1 MARKIREGFVLYS
14 DIIMNHMQYLTDAEF
29 KTIIVEAM
37 KASDAIA
44 NREPEPEPPPLSGP
58 AWGCYLSILR
68 TIRAS
73 QREYDKT
80 ALKNKLSRNKK
91 KPQNLLPMSN
101 EQLLSL
107 GYTVYD
113 IASLRECTPE
123 EIMSVTNCDNS
134 SPGVSNRM
142 ENAGE
147 MKEVE
152 EETKHEPEL
161 ELEKDPD
168 YGFDGCDKLYAA
180 LERQGIKIT
189 PTIKSHLRKL
199 RYSNFTEEIMQK
211 VCDLAFLDELR
222 RLK

>member
-1 MARKIREGFVLYS
+1 MARKTREGFVLYS

-44 NREPEPEPPPLSGP
+44 NREPEPAPPPLSGP
-58 AWGCYLSILR
+58 AWGNYLSIMR

-80 ALKNKLSRNKK
+80 ALRNKMSRNKK

-113 IASLRECTPE
+113 IAALRECTPE
-123 EIMSVTNCDNS
+123 EIISVTICDNS
-134 SPGVSNRM
+134 SHEETRKAES
-142 ENAGE
+142 AGE
-147 MKEVE
+147 MKKVE
-152 EETKHEPEL
+152 IETKHDPEL
-161 ELEKDPD
+161 ENEPE

-180 LERQGIKIT
+180 LERQGIKVT
-189 PTIKSHLRKL
+189 PAIRRHLRKL
-199 RYSNFTEEIMQK
+199 RRDEFTEELILK
-211 VCDLAFLDELR
+211 VYDPAFQDELR

>member
-1 MARKIREGFVLYS
+1 MLYS

-58 AWGCYLSILR
+58 AWGCYLSIMR

-80 ALKNKLSRNKK
+80 ALRNKMSRNKK

-107 GYTVYD
+107 GYTIYD
-113 IASLRECTPE
+113 ISVLRECTPE
-123 EIMSVTNCDNS
+123 EIISATNCDNTS
-134 SPGVSNRM
+134 HEVSNEIEHSAVLKKTDEEPKHNPELDL
-142 ENAGE
+142 EN
-147 MKEVE
+147 
-152 EETKHEPEL
+152 EPE
-161 ELEKDPD
+161 
-168 YGFDGCDKLYAA
+168 YGFDGCKKLYAA
-180 LERQGIKIT
+180 VERQGIKVT
-189 PTIKSHLRKL
+189 PAIRKHLRLL
-199 RYSNFTEEIMQK
+199 RRDEFTEELMIK
-211 VCDLAFLDELR
+211 VYDPVFLDELR
-222 RLK
+222 RLQ

>member
-1 MARKIREGFVLYS
+1 MARKTREGFVLYS

-44 NREPEPEPPPLSGP
+44 NREPEPAPPPLSGP

-101 EQLLSL
+101 EKLLSL

-123 EIMSVTNCDNS
+123 EIMSVTTCDNS

-142 ENAGE
+142 ESAGE
-147 MKEVE
+147 VKEVE

-161 ELEKDPD
+161 DLENEPE
-168 YGFDGCDKLYAA
+168 YGFAGCEDLYAA
-180 LERQGIKIT
+180 LETQGIKIT
-189 PTIKSHLRKL
+189 PAIRKHLRL
-199 RYSNFTEEIMQK
+199 MRRDYFTEELMLK
-211 VCDLAFLDELR
+211 AFDLKFQEELR